1 MTHLLPSATASQQ
14 PRSDPSHA
22 DRKVFPFSGPT
33 NHPGLWASPNGTTVV
48 DLDFGRVAFLTCFDA
63 NCARHAVFLSSL
75 C

>member
-1 MTHLLPSATASQQ
+1 M
-14 PRSDPSHA
+14 
-22 DRKVFPFSGPT
+22 FPFSGPT

-63 NCARHAVFLSSL
+63 NCARRAIFLSAL